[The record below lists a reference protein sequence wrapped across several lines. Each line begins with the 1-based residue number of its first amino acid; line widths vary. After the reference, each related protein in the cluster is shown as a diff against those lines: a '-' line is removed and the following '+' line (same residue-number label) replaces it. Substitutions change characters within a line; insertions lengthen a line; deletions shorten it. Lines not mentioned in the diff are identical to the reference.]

1 MPTNME
7 ELEDLEAP
15 MDVTDAGDGDIVVSN
30 PLLLALL
37 LFLCDFILVKMFHS
51 SKIGRKMRH
60 NQPPHCPISS
70 GSHLI

>member
-15 MDVTDAGDGDIVVSN
+15 MDVADAGDGDIEVSN

-37 LFLCDFILVKMFHS
+37 LLLCDFLLVKMFHS

-70 GSHLI
+70 SSHLI

>member
-37 LFLCDFILVKMFHS
+37 LLLLCDFILV
-51 SKIGRKMRH
+51 
-60 NQPPHCPISS
+60 ISQ
-70 GSHLI
+70 

>member
-1 MPTNME
+1 ME

-37 LFLCDFILVKMFHS
+37 LLLFDFILIKCFTVARLVGK
-51 SKIGRKMRH
+51 
-60 NQPPHCPISS
+60 
-70 GSHLI
+70 